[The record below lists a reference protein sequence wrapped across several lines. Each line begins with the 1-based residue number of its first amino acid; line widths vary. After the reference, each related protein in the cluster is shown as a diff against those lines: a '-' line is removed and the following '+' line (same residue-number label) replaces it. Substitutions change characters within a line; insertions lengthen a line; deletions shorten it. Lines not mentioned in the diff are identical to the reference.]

1 MLERLKYKNHLN
13 EVIDFGKDGI
23 FVNTNDLHDYEW
35 TVTKKSDRIAAFS
48 KGITTKKLPVVII
61 CDTEENGIEAR
72 NRLMEAVEKDVLAF
86 SPGQIILGDYLF
98 KCYVTKSEKKN
109 YLATKRLMEVTLTLT
124 SDFPYW
130 IKEKTF
136 SFKKYSTGESG
147 DGTGIDY
154 PYAHPFDY
162 TKNITSTEI
171 ANNHFVASNFKMIIY
186 GACDIPTVI
195 INGHIYKVDCT
206 INEGEYLTIDSTAK
220 KIFKTGLTGEITNL
234 FSRRNRES
242 YIFEKIP
249 VGTNNVAWSG
259 DFGFDIILM
268 EERSEPKWT

>member
-35 TVTKKSDRIAAFS
+35 TVTKKNNKIAAFS
-48 KGITTKKLPVVII
+48 KGVSNRKLPITII
-61 CDTEENGIEAR
+61 CDTEGKGIAAR
-72 NRLMEAVEKDVLAF
+72 NKLMEMVEKDVLAF

-124 SDFPYW
+124 SDFPFW

-136 SFKKYSTGESG
+136 SFGVSSNPGIITGEE
-147 DGTGIDY
+147 DY
-154 PYAHPFDY
+154 PFDY
-162 TKNITSTEI
+162 PFDYLESSSSSPI
-171 ANNHFVASNFKMIIY
+171 NNSNFVASNFRLLIY
-186 GACDIPTVI
+186 GACTSPAI
-195 INGHIYKVDCT
+195 IIGNHTYKVNCT
-206 INEGEYLTIDSTAK
+206 VNAGEYLTIDSTTK
-220 KIFKTGLTGEITNL
+220 QIFITGIDGTITNVFNL
-234 FSRRNRES
+234 RDRDS

-249 VGTNNVAWSG
+249 VGASTVAWG
-259 DFGFDIILM
+259 GGYGFDLILL